1 MKAVNVRNGTGPS
14 EALFIDDIPDPD
26 VTGDKV
32 LVRIHAFGLNRMDLM
47 QREGK
52 YPMKK
57 EWGNILG
64 VEFSGIVEAKGPDG
78 KRDAP
83 YGDSRIGWLNNL
95 PASFGYI

>member
-1 MKAVNVRNGTGPS
+1 MKAVKVRNGTGPP
-14 EALFIDDIPDPD
+14 EALFIDDVLDPV
-26 VTGDKV
+26 VTGDKI
-32 LVRIHAFGLNRMDLM
+32 LVRIHAFGLNRMDLL

-78 KRDAP
+78 RQDS
-83 YGDSRIGWLNNL
+83 YGQIQHLLNTL
-95 PASFGYI
+95 LLSFGCI